1 MGQVA
6 HLLIFDIDGTLTNFA
21 GATGRAFNAT
31 FESVLGQTG
40 PWGKVLPHGKTDRA
54 ILRECL
60 TACGIDGDF
69 SAIFSRFIEP
79 YLHNLREAVENASA
93 ARLMPGVRELLE
105 ALALDSRA
113 RLALGTG
120 NIERGARMKLQRL
133 EVDTFFPVGGFGDF
147 AEERLTLLRDAIQ
160 NATHHYRCTF
170 SPETTWVIGDTVYDV
185 EAGQALGLR
194 TLGVATGGLHSME
207 DLQRAKPD
215 VVLENLSNTD
225 AVIKA
230 LGIK

>member
-1 MGQVA
+1 M

-21 GATGRAFNAT
+21 GATGAAFNAT
-31 FESVLGQTG
+31 FESLFGQPG
-40 PWGKVLPHGKTDRA
+40 PWGKVRPHGKTDRA

-60 TACGIDGDF
+60 TTCGIDGDF
-69 SAIFSRFIEP
+69 SAIFSQFVDP
-79 YLHNLREAVENASA
+79 YLRNLRKALETASA

-105 ALALDSRA
+105 ALAVENRI

-120 NIERGARMKLQRL
+120 NIERGARMKLKHL

-160 NATHHYRCTF
+160 NATRHYRCTF
-170 SPETTWVIGDTVYDV
+170 SPETTWVIGDTTFDI

-194 TLGVATGGLHSME
+194 TLGVATGGLHTVE
-207 DLQRAKPD
+207 DLQRARPD

-225 AVIKA
+225 AAIKA
-230 LGIK
+230 LAIK

>member
-1 MGQVA
+1 V

-21 GATGRAFNAT
+21 GATGAAFNAT
-31 FESVLGQTG
+31 FESFFGQPG
-40 PWGKVLPHGKTDRA
+40 PWGKVRPHGKTDRA

-60 TACGIDGDF
+60 TACDIDGDF
-69 SAIFSRFIEP
+69 SVIFSQFVEP
-79 YLHNLREAVENASA
+79 YLRNLRNALETASA

-105 ALALDSRA
+105 ALSVDTRV

-120 NIERGARMKLQRL
+120 NIEQGARMKLRRL

-147 AEERLTLLRDAIQ
+147 AEERLPLLRDAIR
-160 NATHHYRCTF
+160 NATRHYQCTF
-170 SPETTWVIGDTVYDV
+170 SPQTTWVIGDTTFDI
-185 EAGQALGLR
+185 EAGQALGLC
-194 TLGVATGGLHSME
+194 TLGVATGGLHSIE
-207 DLQRAKPD
+207 DLQQAKPD

-225 AVIKA
+225 AALKA